1 MAKDATGEAE
11 TGPVRLQFDRSIKLE
26 FRGSS
31 ISSDGGLL
39 LHRELDDAL
48 GLTDMAALLFA
59 DPRTGRNGRHR
70 LISFLRQSIFSRLAG
85 YEDVNDADRL
95 SRDHVMRQLIGGRA
109 VKNSAASA
117 SAMGRFETEML
128 TQPDNRAALAD
139 LPGRWI
145 DTVHDRRPPKVIT
158 LDMDS
163 SESPVHGDQE
173 GSAWN
178 GHFQSKCLH
187 PLFVFNQ
194 LGDLERCSLRPGNV
208 HSADGWEDVLRP
220 VLARYT
226 SEARPSIKRRRFR
239 ADAAF
244 AIPALFELL
253 EAEDWDYAIRL
264 KGNPKL
270 HDRIDW
276 LTKRGPGRPPHYVVR
291 HYTSFYYRAKSWS
304 KPRRVVAKVEFHPGE
319 LFPRVG
325 FIVTNRSLPNERVLA
340 FYNGRGTAEQ
350 HIKEGKCALKWTRL
364 SCTRFAANTVRLQL
378 HALAY
383 NLANFLRTL
392 ATPEEIET
400 WSLTSLRERLIKTGT
415 RLVRHGRY
423 AIFQM
428 AAAALPKEVF
438 AGILGLINTLRGPPA
453 ETAPS

>member
-1 MAKDATGEAE
+1 MAANATGEVE
-11 TGPVRLQFDRSIKLE
+11 SGPLRLQFDRSVKLA

-39 LHRELDDAL
+39 LHRELDDTL
-48 GLTDMAALLFA
+48 DLSEMAAGLIA

-70 LISFLRQSIFSRLAG
+70 LAALLRQSIFSRLAG

-95 SRDHVMRQLIGGRA
+95 CRDPVMRQLVGGRA
-109 VKNSAASA
+109 VKHGAASA

-128 TQPDNRAALAD
+128 TRPENLEALAD

-145 DTVHDRRPPKVIT
+145 DAVHHRRPPKSIT

-173 GSAWN
+173 GSVWN

-194 LGDLERCSLRPGNV
+194 FGDLERCALRPGNV
-208 HSADGWEDVLRP
+208 HSADGWENVLRP
-220 VLARYT
+220 VLSRY
-226 SEARPSIKRRRFR
+226 SAKVRPSITRRRFR

-244 AIPALFELL
+244 AIPVLFDLL
-253 EAEDWDYAIRL
+253 EAEGWDYAIRI
-264 KGNPKL
+264 KGNRKL
-270 HDRIDW
+270 YDQGAF
-276 LTKRGPGRPPHYVVR
+276 LTRRHPGRPPNHVVR
-291 HYTSFYYRAKSWS
+291 HYASFHYRAKSWP
-304 KPRRVVAKVEFHPGE
+304 KPRRVVAKIEFHPGE
-319 LFPRVG
+319 LFPTVG

-350 HIKEGKCALKWTRL
+350 YIKEGKHALKWTRL
-364 SCTRFAANTVRLQL
+364 SCMRFAANAVRLQL

-392 ATPEEIET
+392 VTPTEIET
-400 WSLTSLRERLIKTGT
+400 WPLTSLRERLIKTGA
-415 RLVRHGRY
+415 RLVRHARY
-423 AIFQM
+423 AVFEF
-428 AAAALPKEVF
+428 AEAALPRAVF
-438 AGILGLINTLRGPPA
+438 TAVLELINGLRDPPA
-453 ETAPS
+453 AMVSV